1 MFFSLLVLLALSVT
15 VSSNSNQASC
25 HLRLNH
31 DGTRIGKATF
41 LFRTRTKEQR
51 ITVNIQGDPEKIT
64 PGWHDLRIRTKAVR
78 GKPINCDDAG
88 DILPYPSWSYL
99 RSWGLLLGNIGQVE
113 AGENGEIN
121 QYWMIDINRKDPE
134 WSERRSEGVT
144 HWDTLQ
150 LNDPKFYL
158 KGGSSIVGKA
168 LVLENGDTGEPIAC
182 CNLRRER

>member
-1 MFFSLLVLLALSVT
+1 MFFSLLVLLALSVAA
-15 VSSNSNQASC
+15 SSNADRASC

-31 DGTRIGKATF
+31 DGTKIGKATF
-41 LFRTRTKEQR
+41 FKNRYKKQR

-78 GKPINCDDAG
+78 GKPVNCDDVG
-88 DILPYPSWSYL
+88 EILPYPSWSYL
-99 RSWGLLLGNIGQVE
+99 RKLGLLLGNIGQVE
-113 AGENGEIN
+113 AGQNGEIN
-121 QYWMIDINRKDPE
+121 QYWMIDINRKEPE
-134 WSERRSEGVT
+134 SSERRSEGVT

-168 LVLENGDTGEPIAC
+168 LVLENGESGEPIAC
-182 CNLRRER
+182 CTLRRER